1 MIESLYQI
9 GLLVLILSI
18 FYPLAVFLRRGSVP
32 RTLANVSL
40 IFSSLILT
48 GASILLLLEGGEATV
63 FSYGFTPNL
72 ILSLSVDR
80 LSAFFVL
87 VVSVVSISV
96 GIFSPGYLH
105 HIESERRRSVVA
117 SATSL
122 FVASM
127 LLLVVS
133 RDIFSFLLFWE
144 AMSLSSFVLVMT
156 NYEER
161 EAGKAGLF
169 YFAMTQ
175 LSTMCLMSGFLALY
189 ALTSSCSIPFA
200 GVIDPAA
207 LSIIFVVLFVGFG
220 IKAGVVPFHKWL
232 PYAHPASPSN
242 ISALMSGVMIKVA
255 IYGLIRF
262 VSAIAS
268 PPTWWGG
275 LILVAG
281 TVSAVLGVVYAMKEH
296 DVKRLLAYHS
306 IENVGIILVAYGL
319 SVVFA
324 GYGLADLANLCLV
337 AALFHTLNHALF
349 KSLLF
354 MTAGSVINAT
364 GVRNV
369 EELGGLIKRMPHTAV
384 LFLVGAVAISG
395 LPPFNG
401 FVSELMIF
409 QAFLSGWRVGGPLE
423 SAVMLTCLAVFAL
436 TSALAAACF
445 VKLFG
450 TMFLAMPRS
459 EEAGEAHEVGL
470 GMLVGPAIPAVLCM
484 LLGVF
489 SYQILAP
496 MGLGA
501 YVPNMAVF
509 GFALLATGAAVFVS
523 VRLFASRETRVDETW
538 GCGIPKQDPRME
550 YTPSG
555 FSEPIMVMFKQ
566 IYRTQERLDLTY
578 FDRNRVILRGG
589 LAEIRLF
596 KLFEE
601 RLYLPVARTA
611 LRVSEALNAA
621 QEDTISDSY
630 MLYIFAACLALL
642 IFGGLFL

>member
-1 MIESLYQI
+1 MSPRSLSNTS
-9 GLLVLILSI
+9 LILSS
-18 FYPLAVFLRRGSVP
+18 LLLTVASV
-32 RTLANVSL
+32 
-40 IFSSLILT
+40 
-48 GASILLLLEGGEATV
+48 LLLLDGNEVAIFSHV
-63 FSYGFTPNL
+63 FAPSLT
-72 ILSLSVDR
+72 LSLSVDR

-87 VVSVVSISV
+87 VVSIVSLSV
-96 GIFSPGYLH
+96 GIFTPGYFH
-105 HIESERRRSVVA
+105 HVESEVRRSVV
-117 SATSL
+117 TSTTSI

-133 RDIFSFLLFWE
+133 RDTFSFLLFWE
-144 AMSLSSFVLVMT
+144 AMSLSSFMLVMT
-156 NYEER
+156 SYEAR

-175 LSTMCLMSGFLALY
+175 LSTMCLMAGFLALY
-189 ALTSSCSIPFA
+189 ALTGSYSIPFA
-200 GVIDPAA
+200 GVIDPTV
-207 LSIIFVVLFVGFG
+207 LSIIFVVLFIGLG

-242 ISALMSGVMIKVA
+242 VSALMSGVMIKVA

-262 VSAIAS
+262 VSGVAF

-319 SVVFA
+319 SVVFSS
-324 GYGLADLANLCLV
+324 YGLADLANLCLV
-337 AALFHTLNHALF
+337 ASLFHTLNHALF

-364 GVRNV
+364 GLRNV
-369 EELGGLIKRMPHTAV
+369 EELGGLIKRMPYTAV
-384 LFLVGAVAISG
+384 LFLIGAVAISG

-409 QAFLSGWRVGGPLE
+409 QAFFAGWRVGGPLE
-423 SAVMLTCLAVFAL
+423 SAVMLACLAVFAL

-450 TMFLAMPRS
+450 TMFLAAPRS
-459 EEAGEAHEVGL
+459 EEAGEAHEVRG
-470 GMLVGPAIPAVLCM
+470 GMLAGPAIPAVLCV

-489 SYQILAP
+489 SYQFLAP
-496 MGLGA
+496 LGLGA

-509 GFALLATGAAVFVS
+509 GVALLVSGAAVFAII
-523 VRLFASRETRVDETW
+523 RLFSSRETRVSETW
-538 GCGIPKQDPRME
+538 GCGIHEQDSRME

-555 FSEPIMVMFKQ
+555 FSEPIMIIFRQ

-578 FDRNRVILRGG
+578 YDRNRVILRGG
-589 LAEIRLF
+589 LAEVRLV
-596 KLFEE
+596 KLFED
-601 RLYLPVARTA
+601 RLYLPAAHAA
-611 LRVSEALNAA
+611 LRVSEAFNRA
-621 QEDTISDSY
+621 QEEPLSDSY
-630 MLYIFAACLALL
+630 FLYIFAACLALL
-642 IFGGLFL
+642 IAGGLLL

>member
-1 MIESLYQI
+1 LIESLFQI
-9 GLLVLILSI
+9 GLIVLVLGV
-18 FYPLAVFLRRGSVP
+18 FYPLAVYIKESGLP
-32 RTLANVSL
+32 RTLSNASL
-40 IFSSLILT
+40 IVSSALLAA
-48 GASILLLLEGGEATV
+48 ASILQLLEGVDVAL
-63 FSYGFTPNL
+63 FSYNLTPGL
-72 ILSLSVDR
+72 ALTLSLDR
-80 LSAFFVL
+80 LSSFFVL
-87 VVSVVSISV
+87 VISVVALSVSV
-96 GIFSPGYLH
+96 FTPGYLH
-105 HIESERRRSVVA
+105 HVDGERRRSTVT

-133 RDIFSFLLFWE
+133 RDAFTFLLFWE
-144 AMSLSSFVLVMT
+144 AMSLSSFALVMT
-156 NYEER
+156 SYEAK

-175 LSTMCLMSGFLALY
+175 LSTMCLMSGFLTVY
-189 ALTSSCSIPFA
+189 ALTGSYSIPFT
-200 GVIDPAA
+200 GVIEPAA
-207 LSIIFVVLFVGFG
+207 LGVIFVVLLVGFG

-262 VSAIAS
+262 VSGVAS
-268 PPTWWGG
+268 PPVWWGE

-306 IENVGIILVAYGL
+306 IENVGIILIAYGL

-324 GYGLADLANLCLV
+324 GYGLAELANLCLI
-337 AALFHTLNHALF
+337 ASLFHTLNHALF

-364 GVRNV
+364 GERNV
-369 EELGGLIKRMPHTAV
+369 EELGGLIKRMPYTAA

-409 QAFLSGWRVGGPLE
+409 QAFLSGWRVGGVIE
-423 SAVMLTCLAVFAL
+423 SALMLACLAVFAL

-459 EEAGEAHEVGL
+459 GEAEEAHEVGA
-470 GMLVGPAIPAVLCM
+470 GMLVGPAIPAALCI

-489 SYQILAP
+489 SYQFLAP

-501 YVPNMAVF
+501 FVPNMAVF
-509 GFALLATGAAVFVS
+509 GAVLLATGAAVYAGVF
-523 VRLFASRETRVDETW
+523 FTASHETRVSETW
-538 GCGIPKQDPRME
+538 GCGINRQDPRME

-555 FSEPIMVMFKQ
+555 FSEPIMIIFKQ
-566 IYRTQERLDLTY
+566 VYRTQERLDLTY
-578 FDRNRVILRGG
+578 YDRNRVILRGG
-589 LAEIRLF
+589 LAEIRLV

-601 RLYLPVARTA
+601 RLYLPVAHAA
-611 LRVSEALNAA
+611 LRVSERLSAA
-621 QEDTISDSY
+621 QEEPFDDAY
-630 MLYIFAACLALL
+630 LLVIFAACLALL
-642 IFGGLFL
+642 IAGGMLL

>member
-9 GLLVLILSI
+9 GLLILILSI
-18 FYPLAVFLRRGSVP
+18 LFPLTIFLKKSAVP
-32 RTLANVSL
+32 RTLSN
-40 IFSSLILT
+40 ISLILSSLLLSV
-48 GASILLLLEGGEATV
+48 ASVLLLLQGGEVTIT
-63 FSYGFTPNL
+63 SYMFAPNL
-72 ILSLSVDR
+72 TLSLSVDR
-80 LSAFFVL
+80 LSAFFIL
-87 VVSVVSISV
+87 VIAIVSFSV
-96 GIFSPGYLH
+96 AVFSPGYLH
-105 HIESERRRSVVA
+105 HLESERRRSIVT

-127 LLLVVS
+127 LLLVIS

-144 AMSLSSFVLVMT
+144 AMSLSSFMLVMT

-189 ALTSSCSIPFA
+189 ALTGSYSIPFA
-200 GVIDPAA
+200 GVVDPVA
-207 LSIIFVVLFVGFG
+207 LSVVFVVLFVGFG

-262 VSAIAS
+262 VSGVAS
-268 PPTWWGG
+268 PPLWWGS

-281 TVSAVLGVVYAMKEH
+281 TVSAVLGVIYAMKEH

-306 IENVGIILVAYGL
+306 IENIGIILIAYGL
-319 SVVFA
+319 SVTFT

-369 EELGGLIKRMPHTAV
+369 EELGGLIKRMPYTAV

-459 EEAGEAHEVGL
+459 EEAAEAHEVGL
-470 GMLVGPAIPAVLCM
+470 GMLVGPAVPAALCI

-509 GFALLATGAAVFVS
+509 GLALLATGAVVFAS
-523 VRLFASRETRVDETW
+523 VRLLASRETRVTETW

-555 FSEPIMVMFKQ
+555 FSEPIMVIFKQ

-578 FDRNRVILRGG
+578 YDRNRVILRGG

-601 RLYLPVARTA
+601 RLYLPVARAA
-611 LRVSEALNAA
+611 LRVSEALNRA
-621 QEDTISDSY
+621 QEDQLSDTY
-630 MLYIFAACLALL
+630 LLYIFAACLVLL
-642 IFGGLFL
+642 IAGGLFL

>member
-1 MIESLYQI
+1 LIESLYQI
-9 GLLVLILSI
+9 GLIVLILSV
-18 FYPLAVFLRRGSVP
+18 FYPLIVLLRSSGTP
-32 RTLANVSL
+32 RTISNA
-40 IFSSLILT
+40 SLILSSLLLS
-48 GASILLLLEGGEATV
+48 GASILLLLNGGEMAL
-63 FSYGFTPNL
+63 FSYRFASNL
-72 ILSLSVDR
+72 TLSLSVDR
-80 LSAFFVL
+80 LSAFFIL
-87 VVSVVSISV
+87 VISVVSLSV

-105 HIESERRRSVVA
+105 HIGSERRRSIVT

-127 LLLVVS
+127 LLLVMS

-144 AMSLSSFVLVMT
+144 AMSLSSFMLVMT
-156 NYEER
+156 SFEAK

-175 LSTMCLMSGFLALY
+175 LSTMCLMSGFFAVY
-189 ALTSSCSIPFA
+189 ALTGSYSIPFTGSVA
-200 GVIDPAA
+200 PAA
-207 LSIIFVVLFVGFG
+207 LGIIFVVLFVGFG

-262 VSAIAS
+262 VSGIAS
-268 PPTWWGG
+268 PPTWWGE

-306 IENVGIILVAYGL
+306 IENVGIILIAYGL

-324 GYGLADLANLCLV
+324 GYGLADLANLCLI

-364 GVRNV
+364 GIRNV
-369 EELGGLIKRMPHTAV
+369 EELGGLIKRMPYTAV
-384 LFLVGAVAISG
+384 LFLIGAVAISG

-409 QAFLSGWRVGGPLE
+409 QAFLSGWRVGGVLE
-423 SAVMLTCLAVFAL
+423 SALMLACLAVFAL
-436 TSALAAACF
+436 TSALAACCF

-459 EEAGEAHEVGL
+459 EEAEEAHEVGL
-470 GMLVGPAIPAVLCM
+470 GMLVGPAIPAVLCI
-484 LLGVF
+484 LLGVL
-489 SYQILAP
+489 SYQFLAP

-501 YVPNMAVF
+501 YVPNLAVF
-509 GFALLATGAAVFVS
+509 GVALLATGAAVYAA
-523 VRLFASRETRVDETW
+523 VRLTASWETRVSETW
-538 GCGIPKQDPRME
+538 GCGIQKQDSHME

-555 FSEPIMVMFKQ
+555 FSEPIMVIFKQ
-566 IYRTQERLDLTY
+566 VYRTQERLDLTY
-578 FDRNRVILRGG
+578 YDRNRVILRGG
-589 LAEIRLF
+589 LAEIRLV

-601 RLYLPVARTA
+601 RLYLPVAHAA
-611 LRVSEALNAA
+611 LRISERLSAA
-621 QEDTISDSY
+621 QEEPFNDSY
-630 MLYIFAACLALL
+630 LLIIFATCLALL
-642 IFGGLFL
+642 IAGGLLL